1 MQWSKKKSKEKY
13 KSKMNSMKIKT
24 QHMKIWAIQWM
35 HKLGRKFVILNTRR
49 KSQTNDLCSH
59 LKKLGKKK
67 KNKKQLS
74 SKKEI
79 IKVKLKTN

>member
-1 MQWSKKKSKEKY
+1 
-13 KSKMNSMKIKT
+13 
-24 QHMKIWAIQWM
+24 M

-67 KNKKQLS
+67 KKQ
-74 SKKEI
+74 KTT
-79 IKVKLKTN
+79 KLKERNNKSQTKNQLNIRQNQKNR